1 MLTKSYFFSIIY
13 MEKEE
18 VSKYIKKI
26 FNAYRSIPKS
36 AFRNPITYESILDNK
51 EWVKRG
57 YTDKLPIPAGMLP
70 KREVGEIYIGIYP
83 VFYYEKETVGVALSY
98 FSTKGNVTRSFGP
111 YDDADEFI
119 REFTKFEGNKNYDF
133 ICKYIKADASFM
145 LTYQEAALGFEF
157 KKKSLPEVPCMK
169 IFNVVGSVL
178 GVSLDIAE
186 EYIVNP
192 YCYDDLMVRH
202 ILYSEY
208 SQSVRVSIHMGSI
221 DDYQPLD
228 YKVVKRV
235 LKIIK
240 SAIKSKRKTEDELIN
255 RFYKK

>member
-1 MLTKSYFFSIIY
+1 

-26 FNAYRSIPKS
+26 FNAYQSIPKS
-36 AFRNPITYESILDNK
+36 AFRNPITYESILDNE

-57 YTDKLPIPAGMLP
+57 YTDKLPMPAGMQP
-70 KREVGEIYIGIYP
+70 KREVGEIYVGIYP

-157 KKKSLPEVPCMK
+157 KKKNLPKVPCMK
-169 IFNVVGSVL
+169 LFDAFGSVL

-192 YCYDDLMVRH
+192 YCYDDLMVRN
-202 ILYSEY
+202 IQYSEY
-208 SQSVRVSIHMGSI
+208 SQSVKVNILI
-221 DDYQPLD
+221 PQLDNYQPLD
-228 YKVVKRV
+228 YKVINRI
-235 LKIIK
+235 LKKIK
-240 SAIKSKRKTEDELIN
+240 SALKKRRNTEDELIA
-255 RFYKK
+255 RFYKKE